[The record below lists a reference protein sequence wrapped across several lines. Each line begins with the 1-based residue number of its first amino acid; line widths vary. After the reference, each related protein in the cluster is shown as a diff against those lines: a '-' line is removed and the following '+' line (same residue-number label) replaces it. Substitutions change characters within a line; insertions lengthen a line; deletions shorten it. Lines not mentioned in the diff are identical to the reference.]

1 MLIAWKSNQK
11 SKRALSIPKKYA
23 YKWTIETKLIAVMKK
38 KRKQVKVIFVST
50 EDRII
55 FSSTDMRLPFIFL
68 KDALVRTIP
77 DSNIIGVIDP
87 AEIVEPELP
96 P

>member
-1 MLIAWKSNQK
+1 MLIACKSNQK

-38 KRKQVKVIFVST
+38 KHKQVKVISVRT
-50 EDRII
+50 EDRTI
-55 FSSTDMRLPFIFL
+55 FSSTDMCLPYIFL
-68 KDALVRTIP
+68 KDALIKTET
-77 DSNIIGVIDP
+77 DSFSIGSINP
-87 AEIVEPELP
+87 EEIVDPEHP